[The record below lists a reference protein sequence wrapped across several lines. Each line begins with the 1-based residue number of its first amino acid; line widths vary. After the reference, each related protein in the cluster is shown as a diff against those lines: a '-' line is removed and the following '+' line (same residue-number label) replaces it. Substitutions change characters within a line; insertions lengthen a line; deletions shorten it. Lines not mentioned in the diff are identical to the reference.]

1 MGMNLARKI
10 KLVIVS
16 DQIKSDYDFILKE
29 TYKQNLAL
37 NVAYSHLHFE
47 HIAVN
52 KLKSNNENYIRKK
65 KELLVSLEKK
75 YAEYQQCQE
84 EEKKNKLLEAYEK
97 AKKKFYDFEKTM
109 SKEARE
115 QYGQAVGFTQQTRV
129 RNVINEE
136 FDLASDTKDCITS
149 KVVQDYRNDIKFGLL
164 QGKRSLRNYRSTH
177 PLLVRGRALQ
187 FYAENENY
195 YIKWIKGIIFKVALP
210 IRKGLD
216 IELKS
221 VLENILLGKY
231 KVCDSSMDS
240 KGKLILNLSLSM
252 PGKETIDFIPGR
264 IVGVDLGMAVPAYVS
279 LNDPAY
285 IKMSIG
291 TYEEFA
297 RVRTQMQNRKRQLQ
311 VKSRAVTGGKGRQ
324 KKLKTLEKLKD
335 KESNFAKTYN
345 HYISSRVVKFA
356 LKYRAGQINLEK
368 ITSGGLDHSVLR
380 KWSYYQLQQMIEYKA
395 SREGIVIRYIDP
407 YRTSQTCSACGHYE
421 EGQRINQKTFLCKKC
436 RSECNADYNASQNIA
451 NSIDYV

>member
-1 MGMNLARKI
+1 MNLARKI

-16 DQIKSDYDFILKE
+16 DKREEDYDFILKE

-47 HIAVN
+47 HVAAD
-52 KLKSNNENYIRKK
+52 KLKNNNESYMRKK
-65 KELLVSLEKK
+65 KELLFSLEKK
-75 YAEYQQCQE
+75 QAEYFHCE
-84 EEKKNKLLEAYEK
+84 DEEKKKKLFEVYEK
-97 AKKKFYDFEKTM
+97 AKNKFYDFEKRV

-115 QYGQAVGFTQQTRV
+115 QYAQAVGFTQQTRL

-136 FDLASDTKDCITS
+136 FDLSSDTKDCITS
-149 KVVQDYRNDIKFGLL
+149 KVVQDYKNDIKAGML

-187 FYAENENY
+187 FYMENGNY
-195 YIKWIKGIIFKVALP
+195 YIKWMKGIVFKVALP

-221 VLENILLGKY
+221 VLENILSGKY
-231 KVCDSSMDS
+231 KVCDSSIES
-240 KGKLILNLSLSM
+240 NKKLILNLSLNI
-252 PGKETIDFIPGR
+252 PDKATIDFIPGR

-279 LNDPAY
+279 INDKPY
-285 IKMSIG
+285 IKKSIG

-311 VKSRAVTGGKGRQ
+311 SRVTSVTGGKGRK
-324 KKLKTLEKLKD
+324 KKLTTLNKLKE

-345 HYISSRVVKFA
+345 HYISSRIIQFA

-368 ITSGGLDHSVLR
+368 ITSETLSESVLK

-395 SREGIVIRYIDP
+395 SREGIAVRYIDS
-407 YRTSQTCSACGHYE
+407 YRTSQICSACGHYE
-421 EGQRINQKTFLCKKC
+421 KGQRIDQKTFLCKKC
-436 RSECNADYNASQNIA
+436 GSEFNADYNASQNIA
-451 NSIDYV
+451 KSNDYV